1 MRAGLPAHLSLTCWC
16 LSASMG
22 ICAHSSHFWHKPV
35 HETGQPAHLSSA
47 CCSLTAGSSTHSD
60 KGQEVATPATSLP
73 LVRVLVPPLPELP
86 CTHNSH
92 PQQRPKA
99 QRGRLTS
106 HPAACPWLHKSPL
119 PPTRPTASSES
130 PLVHALIPV
139 RWRGAPAPLRAAC
152 RGRAELPALTPAAP
166 VPLLRAAGPPPPVP
180 VIGAEAVPATPES
193 AMLSVGF
200 QAQELQGGL
209 ASWRLG
215 LAWLTPD
222 RGCAA

>member
-1 MRAGLPAHLSLTCWC
+1 MVVLALSSCGQANYVPQRRAATWIGRATSPSCLLKHTATLHKASLPATRCACWAACSSLTH
-16 LSASMG
+16 LLVSVRQYG
-22 ICAHSSHFWHKPV
+22 ICAHSRHFWHKPV

-130 PLVHALIPV
+130 ITSRPCAHP
-139 RWRGAPAPLRAAC
+139 C
-152 RGRAELPALTPAAP
+152 
-166 VPLLRAAGPPPPVP
+166 
-180 VIGAEAVPATPES
+180 S
-193 AMLSVGF
+193 
-200 QAQELQGGL
+200 
-209 ASWRLG
+209 
-215 LAWLTPD
+215 LAW
-222 RGCAA
+222 GSCAAQGCLQRQG